1 MEVNAT
7 TSTIAPAGVET
18 PRTGA
23 RTTGLRDWATHFSQ
37 AINPGDTAT
46 DREQLSREAQA
57 DKAASEFV
65 AGALVRPLLAQARN
79 DPFKSKMFHGGQAE
93 EMFGEQLDGVLAD
106 RITQSAR
113 FPITDAVRRQLL
125 GDPRLHAQASQGKS
139 DTGTGSGDRA
149 KEFRDALNAAKNA
162 GERARSGGRLNLRG

>member
-1 MEVNAT
+1 MDVNAT
-7 TSTIAPAGVET
+7 TSTIAPAGAEP

-23 RTTGLRDWATHFSQ
+23 RPAGLRDWATHFSQ
-37 AINPGDTAT
+37 AIKPDDTAT

-65 AGALVRPLLAQARN
+65 AGALVRPLLSQARN
-79 DPFKSKMFHGGQAE
+79 DPFKSKLFHGGQAE
-93 EMFGEQLDGVLAD
+93 EMFGQQLDGVLAD

-113 FPITDAVRRQLL
+113 FPITEAVRKQLL
-125 GDPRLHAQASQGKS
+125 GDPRLHAQAPQSKS
-139 DTGTGSGDRA
+139 DTGGGNSDRA

-162 GERARSGGRLNLRG
+162 GERAGTRGRLNLRG